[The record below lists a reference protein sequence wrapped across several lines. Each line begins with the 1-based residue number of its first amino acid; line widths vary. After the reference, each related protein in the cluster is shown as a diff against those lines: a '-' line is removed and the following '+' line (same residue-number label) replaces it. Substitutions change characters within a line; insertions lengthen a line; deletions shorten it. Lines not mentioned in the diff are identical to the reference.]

1 MLSYRRHFLSDAH
14 EWVVFVHGAGG
25 SSSIWY
31 RQVREFRK
39 SFNVLLVDL
48 RGHGDSQAPRLG
60 PLAAGSYSFE
70 ALADEIVEVL
80 DHERIDAAHFV
91 GISLGCILI
100 RILGERAPERVRS
113 MIMGGAIVRLNL
125 RSQLLVA
132 GGNLVKRLVPF
143 LWLYRLFAWIIMPR
157 RRHRH
162 SRLLFVSQ
170 ARRLCR
176 KEFLRWFRLTQGV
189 NPLLSLFRQR
199 ELPIPTLYLMGEED
213 YMFLPPVERV
223 AGLHR
228 RWSRLEV
235 LPECGHVVN
244 VDRPDL
250 FNLLTIGFIR
260 GELPPAAA
268 AAAA

>member
-1 MLSYRRHFLSDAH
+1 MLSYRRHLLSPDH

-31 RQVREFRK
+31 RQIREFRK

-48 RGHGDSQAPRLG
+48 RGHGDSQPPRLG
-60 PLAAGSYSFE
+60 PLADSSYSFE

-80 DHERIDAAHFV
+80 DHECIDSAHFV

-100 RILGERAPERVRS
+100 RILGERSPERVRS

-132 GGNLVKRLVPF
+132 GGNLVKRFIPF
-143 LWLYRLFAWIIMPR
+143 LWLYSLFAWIIMPR

-170 ARRLCR
+170 ARRLCQ
-176 KEFLRWFRLTQGV
+176 KEFLRWFRLTQAV
-189 NPLLSLFRQR
+189 NPLLRLFRDR
-199 ELPIPTLYLMGEED
+199 ELPIPTLYVMGEED
-213 YMFLPPVERV
+213 HMFLPPVERV
-223 AGLHR
+223 VSAHR

-235 LPECGHVVN
+235 LPDSGHVVN
-244 VDRPDL
+244 VDRPEL
-250 FNLLTIGFIR
+250 FNRLSIRFIR
-260 GELPPAAA
+260 GVLPPTATAAA
-268 AAAA
+268 